1 MLEKRAGVLTGG
13 LLGRLVCHCEAGDL
27 LDKWGFTQV
36 WTLVLMNHC
45 WCLVKMDEV
54 NDNMGNEFE
63 YFNYALN
70 PKCTHNIHLY
80 L

>member
-1 MLEKRAGVLTGG
+1 
-13 LLGRLVCHCEAGDL
+13 
-27 LDKWGFTQV
+27 
-36 WTLVLMNHC
+36 
-45 WCLVKMDEV
+45 VKMDEV

-80 L
+80 LYKILGD